1 MYEVAVVAANKEDAA
16 TYGLEF
22 KTLTTEARAIAD
34 KLLASSAAQE
44 DGAVNANPGGNLE
57 REAQAGGAG

>member
-1 MYEVAVVAANKEDAA
+1 M
-16 TYGLEF
+16 
-22 KTLTTEARAIAD
+22 TTEARAIAD